1 MNPRASWKGYLMVGE
16 VRCQVALYTAV
27 STSERLSFH
36 TINRKTGHR
45 VRRRYV
51 DSETGKPVERD
62 DQTKGYEVGDG
73 EYVVLEPEEI
83 AAAIPESDK
92 TLKIDAFIAC
102 SDIDTVYL
110 DRPYYLAP
118 ANKGAEEAF
127 CLIREGMK
135 DAEVAAIAQTVIF
148 RRLRNFLVRP
158 HGPGLIAT
166 TLNYD
171 YDVRSAE
178 DAFADISKL
187 RIKGEML
194 DLAKH
199 IIKTKQGKFDPKSF
213 DDRYEE
219 ALADLVKAKL
229 EGKPVQKRVEKRSD
243 KVVDL
248 MAALRQSAGA
258 PKKDNSR
265 SKAAKNTT
273 AKAKPKSAAKP
284 TRHRAAP
291 KRKPQPAARRKAS

>member
-1 MNPRASWKGYLMVGE
+1 MGGRASWKGYLKIGE

-36 TINRKTGHR
+36 TLNRATGHR
-45 VRRRYV
+45 VHRRYV
-51 DSETGKPVERD
+51 DSETGKTVERD
-62 DQTKGYEVGDG
+62 DQVKGYQVDSD

-83 AAAIPESDK
+83 AAAIPDSDK
-92 TLKIDAFIAC
+92 TLKVNAFITC
-102 SDIDTVYL
+102 GDIDTVYL

-127 CLIREGMK
+127 YLIREGMEE
-135 DAEVAAIAQTVIF
+135 ANVAAIAQTVIF
-148 RRLRNFLVRP
+148 RRLRLFLVRA
-158 HGPGLIAT
+158 HGSGLIAT

-171 YDVRSAE
+171 YEVRSAE
-178 DAFADISKL
+178 EAFSDISKL

-199 IIKTKQGKFDPKSF
+199 IIKTKLGKFDPKSF

-229 EGKPVQKRVEKRSD
+229 EGKPIQKRAERRPTN
-243 KVVDL
+243 VVDL
-248 MAALRQSAGA
+248 MAALRQSAGGTA
-258 PKKDNSR
+258 
-265 SKAAKNTT
+265 KAAKGKRKAATKSS
-273 AKAKPKSAAKP
+273 AKSPWRRPAAK
-284 TRHRAAP
+284 
-291 KRKPQPAARRKAS
+291 RKTPSTARKKAS